1 MRLTMSKKKKTE
13 KIGTIKAIDMLKQTK
28 PMQDISFKTGKYLT
42 EKDRP
47 RKRFKP
53 RDIDRY

>member
-1 MRLTMSKKKKTE
+1 MSKKKRTE

-28 PMQDISFKTGKYLT
+28 PMQDIAFKTGKYLT

-47 RKRFKP
+47 RKKFKP

>member
-1 MRLTMSKKKKTE
+1 MSRKKKIE
-13 KIGTIKAIDMLKQTK
+13 KLGTISAIDMLNKTK
-28 PMQDISFKTGKYLT
+28 GIQDIPFNTGKYLT

-47 RKRFKP
+47 RKKFSP